1 MMQSNS
7 THNAAVNLTAKA
19 AEEMKRIMLEQGL
32 DPERS
37 WLRFGIQGGGC
48 SGVEYVRGFDN
59 AINETDEVVESRG
72 IRIAAD
78 KKSLALTE
86 GIEIDF
92 EATVMERHFVF
103 NNPKA
108 SHTCGCGTSFSV

>member
-7 THNAAVNLTAKA
+7 TQNAPVNLTAKA

-32 DPERS
+32 DPESS

-48 SGVEYVRGFDN
+48 SGFEYVLGFDN
-59 AINETDEVVESRG
+59 TINETDEVLESRG

-108 SHTCGCGTSFSV
+108 SRTCGCGTSFSV

>member
-1 MMQSNS
+1 MTPSNTVS
-7 THNAAVNLTAKA
+7 SGAVNLTAGA
-19 AEEMKRIMLEQGL
+19 AGEIRRIMAEQGL

-37 WLRFGIQGGGC
+37 LLRFGIRGGGC
-48 SGVEYVRGFDN
+48 SGFEYVLGFDETTR
-59 AINETDEVVESRG
+59 ETDEILESRG

-92 EATVMERHFVF
+92 ESTLMERHFVF

-108 SHTCGCGTSFSV
+108 SRTCGCGTSFSV

>member
-1 MMQSNS
+1 MTQSNA
-7 THNAAVNLTAKA
+7 TQNDPVKLTAKA

-37 WLRFGIQGGGC
+37 VLRFGIQGGGC
-48 SGVEYVRGFDN
+48 SGFEYVLGFDN
-59 AINETDEVVESRG
+59 AIKETDEVLESRG
-72 IRIAAD
+72 IRIATD
-78 KKSLALTE
+78 KKTLEFTE

-108 SHTCGCGTSFSV
+108 SRTCGCGTSFSV